1 MKRITGRLTE
11 KNGKWYAVINL
22 YTPEGKRKEKWQ
34 GLDLEAK
41 RGTKSEANYR
51 LNEVLAKYNSG
62 ELYLMD
68 TMTQAERERVKT
80 ANMPL
85 HEYIAEWLD
94 QYKHN
99 IAILTYGAYK
109 GMVESRIV
117 PYFKETSLTLK
128 DITGED
134 LNAYYAYL
142 LNSGLKGIT
151 AQKHHALLHLA
162 FKHAVKHRI
171 IPTNPCDQANRPK
184 SEKYIADYYNAD
196 KLKQLLNSLE
206 GDPMRIVVIL
216 TIYYGLRR
224 SEVLGLKWSAIDFKE
239 KRIHICHK
247 IIEDKT
253 SGKTVIRG
261 VDVMKSKSSFRSL
274 PLIPFVEE
282 ELIKEKEKQEE
293 MQRVLRKT
301 YNRSYL
307 EYVCVNPLGNIIKP
321 QYVTEHF
328 KVILRKHGMDQIRFH
343 DLRHSCATLML
354 SNHEE
359 MKKIQAW
366 LGHSTITITADT
378 YTHLDMSGKVTSAE
392 KIATSLEML
401 AT

>member
-1 MKRITGRLTE
+1 MT
-11 KNGKWYAVINL
+11 
-22 YTPEGKRKEKWQ
+22 
-34 GLDLEAK
+34 
-41 RGTKSEANYR
+41 
-51 LNEVLAKYNSG
+51 VLFHLS
-62 ELYLMD
+62 
-68 TMTQAERERVKT
+68 V
-80 ANMPL
+80 
-85 HEYIAEWLD
+85 
-94 QYKHN
+94 
-99 IAILTYGAYK
+99 
-109 GMVESRIV
+109 
-117 PYFKETSLTLK
+117 
-128 DITGED
+128 
-134 LNAYYAYL
+134 AYL

-261 VDVMKSKSSFRSL
+261 LDVMKSKSSFRSL

>member
-1 MKRITGRLTE
+1 ME
-11 KNGKWYAVINL
+11 L

-34 GLDLEAK
+34 SLDLEAK

-51 LNEVLAKYNSG
+51 LNEVLAKYNTG
-62 ELYLMD
+62 ELYLMN
-68 TMTQAERERVKT
+68 TMTQAERERVRT

-85 HEYIAEWLD
+85 HEYITEWLD
-94 QYKHN
+94 QYKYN

-117 PYFKETSLTLK
+117 PYFKDSNLTLK

-134 LNAYYAYL
+134 LNTYYAYL
-142 LNSGLKGIT
+142 LDSGLKGIT

-184 SEKYIADYYNAD
+184 AEKYIADYYNAD

-224 SEVLGLKWSAIDFKE
+224 SEVLGLKWNAIDFKE
-239 KRIHICHK
+239 KRIHIRHK

-253 SGKTVIRG
+253 SGTTVIRG
-261 VDVMKSKSSFRSL
+261 LDVMKSKSSFRTL
-274 PLIPFVEE
+274 PLIPFIEQ
-282 ELIKEKEKQEE
+282 ELLREKEKQEE

-301 YNRSYL
+301 YNREYF

-328 KVILRKHGMDQIRFH
+328 KVILRKNGMEQIRFH

-354 SNHEE
+354 NNNEE

-378 YTHLDMSGKVTSAE
+378 YAHLDMSSKVTSAE
-392 KIATSLEML
+392 KISDSLAVL
-401 AT
+401 ATKKQY

>member
-1 MKRITGRLTE
+1 MINQRKALRTAYPDILTLSDITKIL
-11 KNGKWYAVINL
+11 KIS
-22 YTPEGKRKEKWQ
+22 KRKAAWMLQNGYIK
-34 GLDLEAK
+34 
-41 RGTKSEANYR
+41 NI
-51 LNEVLAKYNSG
+51 NSG
-62 ELYLMD
+62 K
-68 TMTQAERERVKT
+68 KT
-80 ANMPL
+80 RQYQVRINDL
-85 HEYIAEWLD
+85 FEYMRISNFI
-94 QYKHN
+94 KHSVGKN
-99 IAILTYGAYK
+99 IYK

-261 VDVMKSKSSFRSL
+261 LDVMKSKSSFRSL

-328 KVILRKHGMDQIRFH
+328 KVLLRKHGMDQIRFH